1 MDKGEPILG
10 SLGQFSHRKPTFMT
24 TAIADPRPRIL
35 EKDPQEDKRTS
46 HRGFLPNLAAVLG
59 GQFSS
64 SIVALLVQ
72 ASYAR
77 LLGPAG
83 RGQISLCLMV
93 TIFGVLI
100 GGLGAEYPLTIWTAE
115 STGKSTEWL
124 PAILW
129 TGVVGSI
136 FASFLWVIVYWK
148 WSPAFL
154 KGMSSRMAMVAL
166 ASIPLSMLFTYLM
179 AILIGLERFRLRSG
193 MALSTQ
199 IVGLLGIGL
208 MVYLF
213 GAKPEVAL
221 MGYQLGMLVCVV
233 VIAAL
238 LRDFFRHAWNLKAA
252 FGKFS
257 SVLSLGVRGQLG
269 NLATFFNY
277 RLDVFMVNYFFDT
290 TQVGL
295 YAVGVLVSEAL
306 WQIPNAAAVTLF
318 PRTVRTLDKGAAQFT
333 CLVIR
338 HVLLVACV
346 FGAGMALLSP
356 LAIPLLFGPRFGPS
370 VAVLWWILPGTI
382 ALSVSKVICA
392 DLAGRGRPE
401 FSSIC
406 AFLSLV
412 VTGSLDLLLIPR
424 MGINGAAL
432 ASTAAYSVQTI
443 LLAFFLKRQLQ
454 VPWKSFLVPSL
465 DELAAYQRAWLRCKA
480 WLWPAAAPTSPQ
492 TLG

>member
-1 MDKGEPILG
+1 
-10 SLGQFSHRKPTFMT
+10 MT
-24 TAIADPRPRIL
+24 TATAGTGSTIIGKGFQD
-35 EKDPQEDKRTS
+35 KQTSPQ
-46 HRGFLPNLAAVLG
+46 GFLSNLTAVLG
-59 GQFSS
+59 GQFSG

-72 ASYAR
+72 ACYAR

-93 TIFGVLI
+93 TVFGVLI

-115 STGKSTEWL
+115 SREKTAEWL
-124 PAILW
+124 PAIIW
-129 TGVVGSI
+129 TGVIGSF
-136 FASFLWVIVYWK
+136 FASCLWLLVYWK

-154 KGMSSRMAMVAL
+154 KGMTSRMAVVAL
-166 ASIPLSMLFTYLM
+166 ASIPVSIFFTYLT
-179 AILIGLERFRLRSG
+179 AILIGLERFRLRSCL
-193 MALSTQ
+193 ALSSQ

-208 MVYLF
+208 LVFLY
-213 GAKPEVAL
+213 GAKPEIAL
-221 MGYQLGMLVCVV
+221 LGYQLGMLICALVTAV
-233 VIAAL
+233 L
-238 LRDFFRHAWNLKAA
+238 LRDFLRHAWNLRTAA
-252 FGKFS
+252 RKFA
-257 SVLSLGVRGQLG
+257 SVLNLGLRGQLG

-295 YAVGVLVSEAL
+295 YAVGVLVAEAL

-318 PRTVRTLDKGAAQFT
+318 PRTARTLDKGATQFT
-333 CLVIR
+333 CIVIR

-346 FGAGMALLSP
+346 FGAAMALISP
-356 LAIPLLFGPRFGPS
+356 LAIPVVFGARFNPS
-370 VAVLWWILPGTI
+370 VRVIWWILPGTI

-412 VTGSLDLLLIPR
+412 VTASLDLLLIPR

-432 ASTAAYSVQTI
+432 ASSAAYSVQTV
-443 LLAFFLKRQLQ
+443 LLAIFLKHQLR
-454 VPWKSFLVPSL
+454 VPWKSFLVPSF
-465 DELAAYQRAWLRCKA
+465 DELTAYRLAWLRCKA
-480 WLWPAAAPTSPQ
+480 WLWPATASTGPR